1 VSLIRSFYKW
11 SGMDY
16 LKCTMGNSAVLA
28 YPNPASNRIWGSDGL
43 QFPPFPPENSSLP
56 LWFTEIWREM
66 PVQNVNGTMVT
77 KKGIT
82 LRRFVIPTSVLQNS
96 TQNPAN
102 AAYYQNGF
110 YGLFNATNCAARN
123 VPIFPSKPHFLDAD
137 PRLREGVVGLSPD
150 RERHDTFFDVEPN
163 TGVAMSVRKRV
174 QINVHLKPIQVGFQT
189 WFSHLKDVYLPV
201 SWVDGG
207 GDIPDQQ
214 ADFFKN
220 SVYGAQT
227 ATAVVLYAGAS
238 VGSVLVV
245 TAALLF
251 YRSGHME
258 AASKHPLPFAA
269 E

>member
-1 VSLIRSFYKW
+1 LLCSR
-11 SGMDY
+11 G
-16 LKCTMGNSAVLA
+16 SAMVPA

-66 PVQNVNGTMVT
+66 PVQNINGTMVT

-82 LRRFVIPTSVLQNS
+82 LRRFVIPPSVLANS
-96 TQNPAN
+96 TENKAN
-102 AAYYQNGF
+102 YFQGGF
-110 YGLFNATNCAARN
+110 YGLFNASACAARN

-137 PRLREGVVGLSPD
+137 PRLRDKVVGVNPN
-150 RERHDTFFDVEPN
+150 RELHDTFFDVEPN

-174 QINVHLKPIQVGFQT
+174 QINVNLKPIQVGLQT
-189 WFSHLKDVYLPV
+189 WFKNVKDVYLPI

-207 GDIPDQQ
+207 GDIPDKQ

-227 ATAVVLYAGAS
+227 ASAVVLYAGAS
-238 VGSVLVV
+238 IGSVLILL
-245 TAALLF
+245 AALLF
-251 YRSGHME
+251 YRSGHM
-258 AASKHPLPFAA
+258 AAGAVSKSLPFGSS
-269 E
+269 